1 MQSSNGFPRTV
12 NNQPGVAV
20 PGDFADA
27 NIRASVVAG
36 AGALTA
42 LGSGRNPTV
51 GNFAWADLRDPG
63 TGTGG
68 QAFSNYRGEATAK
81 LGFVHREQQSLIVPF
96 LGATSLVVLD
106 GTIITLMDQ
115 GSFWAKFAAGAT
127 VGQKAFAKYLDGS
140 AVAQAAGT
148 STQTASIT
156 ASLATTGVLTVSAVG
171 SGALAVGAVLTDVAA
186 DFTPVQITAFLS
198 GTGNTGT
205 YQTTG
210 VATVTS
216 RTMVAAEMVE
226 TNFSID
232 SPALSNELAKISTW
246 G

>member
-1 MQSSNGFPRTV
+1 MPTSNGFPRVV

-27 NIRASVVAG
+27 NIRASVIAG

-42 LGSGRNPTV
+42 LALRNPTV

-68 QAFSNYRGEATAK
+68 QAFSNYRGEPTAK
-81 LGFVHREQQSLIVPF
+81 IGFVHREQQGLITNF
-96 LGATSLVVLD
+96 LAPT
-106 GTIITLMDQ
+106 TQIIHAGREVTLMDQ

-127 VGQKAFAKYLDGS
+127 VGQKVFAKYLDGS
-140 AVAQAAGT
+140 VVAQAAGT

-156 ASLATTGVLTVSAVG
+156 ASLASTGVLTVTAVG

-198 GTGNTGT
+198 GTGGTGT

-226 TNFSID
+226 TNFFID
-232 SPALSNELAKISTW
+232 SPASSNELAKISTW